1 MFGSPLGPAGS
12 GGLGDKEPAVDDQL
26 NPSGFVPFSKRD
38 RRGSGVGSRRPP
50 TGSPNHPWRSCSAS
64 RRKTT
69 LGSLISLGQC
79 GLKAE
84 AAAIS
89 ETCRLYFACVLRLA
103 PSIKPHTA
111 ASSGYR
117 VGLHFAGLPD
127 WSPLGH
133 KESGTLHRSCWSNK
147 LNNSIR
153 STSPSLCVFCFPR
166 KPQLPQLFSTIA
178 KSFLLRVILCCC
190 LFFLAGPEQT
200 LSALARWVV
209 GFRHGYKT
217 RGSRQKFPSYS
228 PIR

>member
-1 MFGSPLGPAGS
+1 MNGADWTKRYPRIVGEAARLREPLVIDAEVVCLSTPSPR
-12 GGLGDKEPAVDDQL
+12 
-26 NPSGFVPFSKRD
+26 PSQKHADCTSRVSC
-38 RRGSGVGSRRPP
+38 GSR
-50 TGSPNHPWRSCSAS
+50 
-64 RRKTT
+64 
-69 LGSLISLGQC
+69 
-79 GLKAE
+79 
-84 AAAIS
+84 
-89 ETCRLYFACVLRLA
+89 

-117 VGLHFAGLPD
+117 VGLHFAGLTD

-166 KPQLPQLFSTIA
+166 KPQLPQLFSTVA
-178 KSFLLRVILCCC
+178 KSFLLRVILCSC

-217 RGSRQKFPSYS
+217 RGSRQKFPSYC

>member
-84 AAAIS
+84 ARGHLRNMPI
-89 ETCRLYFACVLRLA
+89 VLRVCLA
-103 PSIKPHTA
+103 ARALNKTPRGSVLGCRA
-111 ASSGYR
+111 
-117 VGLHFAGLPD
+117 GLHFAGLPD

-133 KESGTLHRSCWSNK
+133 KESGAPHPSCWSNK

-166 KPQLPQLFSTIA
+166 KPQLPQLFSTVA
-178 KSFLLRVILCCC
+178 KSFLLRVILCSC

-217 RGSRQKFPSYS
+217 RGSRQKFPSYC

>member
-84 AAAIS
+84 ARGHLRNMPI
-89 ETCRLYFACVLRLA
+89 VLRVCLA
-103 PSIKPHTA
+103 ARALNKTPHG
-111 ASSGYR
+111 S
-117 VGLHFAGLPD
+117 VLGLPCGA
-127 WSPLGH
+127 SLGPQ
-133 KESGTLHRSCWSNK
+133 GVRRPHRSCWSNK

-166 KPQLPQLFSTIA
+166 KPQLPQLFSTAA
-178 KSFLLRVILCCC
+178 KSFLLRVILCSC

-217 RGSRQKFPSYS
+217 RGSRQKFPSYC